1 MDQIESATPSLSQNS
16 PNPFNH
22 QTVIGYYLPRSS
34 SKAMIN
40 IYNMSGNLVKSINIS
55 KTGHENI
62 LIDGSELHPGMYL
75 YSLIYDDA
83 AVDIK
88 WMVLTE

>member
-1 MDQIESATPSLSQNS
+1 
-16 PNPFNH
+16 
-22 QTVIGYYLPRSS
+22 
-34 SKAMIN
+34 
-40 IYNMSGNLVKSINIS
+40 MSGNLVKSINIS